1 MELEHKN
8 LLIVSGLII
17 SLFLIAIISQPTP
30 TGSVATENCVKTEI
44 CEHYE
49 TQEFEYEIEDNII
62 RDSISKCVKTRKVC
76 K

>member
-1 MELEHKN
+1 MKTEHKN
-8 LLIVSGLII
+8 LLKVSGLII

-30 TGSVATENCVKTEI
+30 TGSVAGTCVKTEI

-49 TQEFEYEIEDNII
+49 TQEFEYEIDGNII
-62 RDSISKCVKTRKVC
+62 RDSISKCVKTREVC